1 MGAPSDIRSYHAHVY
16 FGADTREEA
25 RRVREAIEARFD
37 VEMGRWHEK
46 PVGPH
51 PCWSYQVAFEPP
63 VLGELVPWLMVN
75 REGLTVFLHP
85 NTGDDLADHTDHVAW
100 LGPSVDLDVDF
111 FTRRAGNG
119 DDRNPQSRP
128 SSRPSS

>member
-1 MGAPSDIRSYHAHVY
+1 MGASPGIRSYHAHVY
-16 FGADTREEA
+16 FDADTRDEA

-63 VLGELVPWLMVN
+63 VLDELVPWLMVN

-111 FTRRAGNG
+111 FTRRAGDG

-128 SSRPSS
+128 SNRPSS